1 MITDRIGLTTQSCYH
16 YLNRQFMWKEQAVEK
31 ATGSLYGIEKKH
43 VALYVD
49 LLSYPEKKNSVE
61 PVLLAMCHCISS
73 FPHEVVT
80 VKKKKRRQNQ
90 DLLENSCQQAN
101 AQS

>member
-1 MITDRIGLTTQSCYH
+1 
-16 YLNRQFMWKEQAVEK
+16 MWKEQAVEK

-80 VKKKKRRQNQ
+80 VIKKKIRQNQ

-101 AQS
+101 AS